1 MTLKLLGSRK
11 GWKVFDIPAEELT
24 PEVVAK
30 YLEPLDITKL
40 ENLQAQ
46 GGTMLFSTR
55 TNPFKDVAK
64 CQTEEEKNEV
74 RQRVGEA
81 SAAKFEILGIDASNC
96 CGWR

>member
-1 MTLKLLGSRK
+1 MKVGILTGGGNAPGLNAVIYGALLRAYQENDVEVIGIKK

-46 GGTMLFSTR
+46 GGTMLF
-55 TNPFKDVAK
+55 FD
-64 CQTEEEKNEV
+64 
-74 RQRVGEA
+74 
-81 SAAKFEILGIDASNC
+81 SN
-96 CGWR
+96 